1 MKPASLVT
9 VVFLAFVSVAHLLR
23 VIYRVEIV
31 ASGVTVPIWASVLA
45 CLATAALAGWLW
57 REQRR

>member
-9 VVFLAFVSVAHLLR
+9 VIFLAFVSIAHLLR

-31 ASGVTVPIWASVLA
+31 AGGVSIPIWMSVLA
-45 CLATAALAGWLW
+45 CLATAALAGCLW

>member
-1 MKPASLVT
+1 MKPASFVCVT
-9 VVFLAFVSVAHLLR
+9 FLALVCVAHLLR

-31 ASGVTVPIWASVLA
+31 AGGRSIPIWMSVLA
-45 CLATAALAGWLW
+45 CLFTAALAGWLW

>member
-9 VVFLAFVSVAHLLR
+9 VIFLTFVCVAHLLR

-31 ASGVTVPIWASVLA
+31 AGGKSIPIWMSVLA
-45 CLATAALAGWLW
+45 CLFTAALAGWLW
-57 REQRR
+57 REQRG

>member
-9 VVFLAFVSVAHLLR
+9 VIFLTFVCVAHLLR

-31 ASGVTVPIWASVLA
+31 AGGKSIPIWMSVLA
-45 CLATAALAGWLW
+45 CLFTAALAGWLW
-57 REQRR
+57 KEQRR

>member
-1 MKPASLVT
+1 MKPASVVT
-9 VVFLAFVSVAHLLR
+9 VIFLAFISVAHLLR

-31 ASGVTVPIWASVLA
+31 AGGVTVPIWTSVLA